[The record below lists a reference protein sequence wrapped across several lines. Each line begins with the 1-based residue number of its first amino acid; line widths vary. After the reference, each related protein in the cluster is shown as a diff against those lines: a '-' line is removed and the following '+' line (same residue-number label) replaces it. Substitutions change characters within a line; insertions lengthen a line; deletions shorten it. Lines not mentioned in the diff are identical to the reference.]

1 MTPLFRIAAKDT
13 RIMVRDRAALLVML
27 AMPLALI
34 FILGSA
40 LGSLG
45 EGGSLN
51 ANVAIVDQD
60 SGDTGARFVDG
71 LTSSEDIANIFNITV
86 SDDARQVRTDV
97 ERGDLQ
103 AALIIPEDLTE
114 KVLAGEPVALEVLQD
129 PGSQL
134 SAGIWAGV
142 VRAGVANASAQIIAA
157 HILEDAFAG
166 AAASSGAAASG
177 GAAAPPAGSAPPS
190 AQQMPELSFDA
201 VTVTEVEVAIEKQVS
216 MISYYAAG
224 MSGMFLLFGGM
235 FGAFS
240 FVRERREQ
248 TLARMLATPASRV
261 TIVGGK
267 ALGVLLIGVLQFVVL
282 YAGTRLLFQVDW
294 GTNVPGTLLVGLAET
309 LAAAGLAMTLA
320 ALGRSERAIGGIAPA
335 FIMLFAALGGSMI
348 PAEQLPAWL
357 LPAQVLSP
365 VYWTVDGFLTLM
377 QGGALAEVL
386 PNVGAVL
393 AIAAVLF
400 GFGVWRLRYE

>member
-1 MTPLFRIAAKDT
+1 MNPLFRIAAKDT
-13 RIMVRDRAALLVML
+13 KIMVRDRAALLVML

-51 ANVAIVDQD
+51 AKVAIVNQD
-60 SGDTGARFVDG
+60 AGDTGERFVDG
-71 LTSSEDIANIFNITV
+71 LTSSEEIAEVFNITV
-86 SDDARQVRTDV
+86 SDDVEQVRTDV

-103 AALIIPEDLTE
+103 AALIIPDDLSE
-114 KVLAGEPVALEVLQD
+114 KVLAGEPAALEVLQD
-129 PGSQL
+129 PGSQM

-157 HILEDAFAG
+157 HMLQDAFA
-166 AAASSGAAASG
+166 SGAVSG
-177 GAAAPPAGSAPPS
+177 GAAPPTGGMPPS
-190 AQQMPELSFDA
+190 AQQVPELSFDA
-201 VTVTEVEVAIEKQVS
+201 VTVTEVEVEIEKQVS

-224 MSGMFLLFGGM
+224 MTGMFLLFGGM

-267 ALGVLLIGVLQFVVL
+267 ALGVLLIGALQFVVL
-282 YAGTRLLFQVDW
+282 YLGTRLLFQVDW
-294 GTNVPGTLLVGLAET
+294 GTNMLGTLLVGLAET

-365 VYWTVDGFLTLM
+365 VYWTVDGLLTLM

-393 AIAAVLF
+393 AIATVLF

>member
-1 MTPLFRIAAKDT
+1 MSPLIRIAAKDAK
-13 RIMVRDRAALLVML
+13 IMVRDRAALLVML

-40 LGSLG
+40 LGNLG

-60 SGDTGARFVDG
+60 AGDTGERFVDG
-71 LTSSEDIANIFNITV
+71 LTSSEEIAEVFNITV
-86 SDDARQVRTDV
+86 SDDAEQVRTDV
-97 ERGDLQ
+97 ERGNLQ
-103 AALIIPEDLTE
+103 AALIIPEDLTA

-134 SAGIWAGV
+134 SAGVWAGV
-142 VRAGVANASAQIIAA
+142 VRAGVANASAQIIVARVLQDVLPGVAA
-157 HILEDAFAG
+157 PG
-166 AAASSGAAASG
+166 G
-177 GAAAPPAGSAPPS
+177 GAASPAGTAPPA
-190 AQQMPELSFDA
+190 AQQMPALTFDA
-201 VTVTEVEVAIEKQVS
+201 VTVTEVDVEMEKQVS

-248 TLARMLATPASRV
+248 TLARMFATPASRV
-261 TIVGGK
+261 SVVGGK
-267 ALGVLLIGVLQFVVL
+267 ALGVLLVGALQFIVL

-294 GTNVPGTLLVGLAET
+294 GADAPGTLLVGFAET
-309 LAAAGLAMTLA
+309 FAAAGLAMTLA

-348 PAEQLPAWL
+348 PAEQLPEWL

-377 QGGALAEVL
+377 RGGALADVL
-386 PNVGAVL
+386 PNAGAVL

-400 GFGVWRLRYE
+400 GFGAWRLRYK

>member
-1 MTPLFRIAAKDT
+1 MNLLFRIAAKDT
-13 RIMVRDRAALLVML
+13 KIMVRDRAALLVML

-51 ANVAIVDQD
+51 SRVAIVNQD
-60 SGDTGARFVDG
+60 AGDTGERFVEG
-71 LTSSEDIANIFNITV
+71 LTSSEEIAEIFNITV
-86 SDDARQVRTDV
+86 SDDEEQVRTDV

-103 AALIIPEDLTE
+103 AALIIPQDLTE

-142 VRAGVANASAQIIAA
+142 VRAGVANASAQIIAG
-157 HILEDAFAG
+157 HVLQDAFAG
-166 AAASSGAAASG
+166 PAMSG
-177 GAAAPPAGSAPPS
+177 GSAAPPVGGVPPA

-201 VTVTEVEVAIEKQVS
+201 VTVTEVDVEIEKQVS
-216 MISYYAAG
+216 MLSYYAAG

-248 TLARMLATPASRV
+248 TLARMLATPANRV

-267 ALGVLLIGVLQFVVL
+267 ALGVLLIGALQFVVL
-282 YAGTRLLFQVDW
+282 YTGTRLLFQVDW

-320 ALGRSERAIGGIAPA
+320 ALGRTERAIGGIAPA

-348 PAEQLPAWL
+348 PAEQLPEWL

-393 AIAAVLF
+393 AIAVVLF